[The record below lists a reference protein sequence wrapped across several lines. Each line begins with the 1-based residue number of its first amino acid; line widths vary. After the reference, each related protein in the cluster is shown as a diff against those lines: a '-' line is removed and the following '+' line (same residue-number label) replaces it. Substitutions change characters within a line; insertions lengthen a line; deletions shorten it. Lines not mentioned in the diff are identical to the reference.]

1 MLFRT
6 FSLLGL
12 ILAVP
17 GPCLAASAQ
26 SEGYK
31 KLNATQIRQAFAGRR
46 FTDDVH
52 FAFDYKANGTI
63 GGTSMGRKINNKWSI
78 ANAEL
83 CITDSAGEICYS
95 VWKKASAVKL
105 MMGESD
111 LSIDGFVR

>member
-6 FSLLGL
+6 LSLLGF

-17 GPCLAASAQ
+17 GSCPAAPAQ
-26 SEGYK
+26 SDGYK
-31 KLNATQIRQAFAGRR
+31 KLNGTQIRQAFAGRT
-46 FTDDVH
+46 FTDEVH

-83 CITDSAGEICYS
+83 CITNSTGEICYA

>member
-1 MLFRT
+1 MLHRT
-6 FSLLGL
+6 LPLLGL
-12 ILAVP
+12 IVAAT
-17 GPCLAASAQ
+17 GPCLAASPQ

-31 KLNATQIRQAFAGRR
+31 KLNGTQIRQTLAGRR

-63 GGTSMGRKINNKWSI
+63 GGTSMGKKINNKWSI
-78 ANAEL
+78 ARTEL
-83 CITDSAGEICYS
+83 CLTDSAGEICYS

-105 MMGESD
+105 MMDDSD